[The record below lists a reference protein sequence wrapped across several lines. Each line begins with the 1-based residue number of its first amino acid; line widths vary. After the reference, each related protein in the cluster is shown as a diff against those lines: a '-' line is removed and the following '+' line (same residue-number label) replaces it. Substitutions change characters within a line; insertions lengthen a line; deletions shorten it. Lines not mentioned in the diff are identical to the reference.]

1 MRRYRIAFITL
12 ADANDRTTWS
22 GTNFYMLQSIRKHLG
37 YAKTLG
43 PLDGGWRLRVAAIA
57 NFLLL
62 HLTGKRINYRDSF
75 FLAKAYSKK
84 IERLLKKDK
93 YDIIIAPAGI
103 ATLAAL
109 CNSIPSVYI
118 NDRSIPSGLNY
129 HPILTSLT
137 KYSRNSSF
145 LCEAKAISRSFLTV
159 YSSPW
164 AGEAAKTYYS
174 DLSQKI
180 SCIPF
185 GANEEAPPVL
195 NHDKGVSKTSI
206 QLLFIGVKWLE
217 KGGDIAYET
226 LLKLHEAGITAK
238 LHVVGITPPTEILD
252 NPNVISH
259 GYLNKNIAA
268 DFDKLKNLF
277 LTSDF
282 FILPTR
288 FEAYGLVFCEAASY
302 GLPAIATRTGGI
314 PGIIQHGKTGI
325 LISYDQRGDAYAAEI
340 MDLIKKPEVYLEMS
354 RAARKRYEETLNWD
368 AFGLSLR
375 KKVDDYFSSK
385 SSL

>member
-1 MRRYRIAFITL
+1 MNRYRIAYITL

-37 YAKTLG
+37 ETKALG
-43 PLDGGWRLRVAAIA
+43 PLDGGWRKRVASIA
-57 NFLLL
+57 NFFLLRF
-62 HLTGKRINYRDSF
+62 TGKRINYRDSF
-75 FLAKAYSKK
+75 FLATAYSKK
-84 IERLLKKDK
+84 IDQLLKEDT
-93 YDIIIAPAGI
+93 YDLIIAPAGT

-109 CNSIPSVYI
+109 HNSIPSIYI

-129 HPILTSLT
+129 HPILTNLT
-137 KYSRNSSF
+137 KHSKKASF
-145 LCEAKAISRSFLTV
+145 LCEAKAIWRSLLTV

-164 AGEAAKTYYS
+164 ASEAAKAHYS
-174 DLSQKI
+174 DYSQKI
-180 SCIPF
+180 CCIPF
-185 GANEEAPPVL
+185 GANEEVPPVF

-206 QLLFIGVKWLE
+206 QLLFIGVKWME
-217 KGGDIAYET
+217 KGGDIAHET
-226 LLKLHEAGITAK
+226 LLKLQEAGIAAQ
-238 LHVVGITPPTEILD
+238 LHIVGVTPPQEILD

-259 GYLNKNIAA
+259 GYLNKNVTEE
-268 DFDKLKNLF
+268 FDKLKNLF

-302 GLPAIATRTGGI
+302 GLPAIATHTGGI
-314 PGIIQHGKTGI
+314 PGIIQHKKTGI

-340 MDLIKKPEVYLEMS
+340 MDLIKKPELYLEMR
-354 RAARKRYEETLNWD
+354 RAARKHYEETLNWD

-385 SSL
+385 SNL

>member
-1 MRRYRIAFITL
+1 MKRYRIAYITL

-22 GTNFYMLQSIRKHLG
+22 GTNFYLLQSIRKHLG
-37 YAKTLG
+37 ETTALS
-43 PLDGGWRLRVAAIA
+43 PIHGGWRQKIAAIA
-57 NFLLL
+57 NFLSMRF
-62 HLTGKRINYRDSF
+62 TGKRINYRDSF

-84 IERLLKKDK
+84 IDALLKQEN
-93 YDIIIAPAGI
+93 YDLIIAPAGT

-109 CNSIPSVYI
+109 NNTIPSIYI

-129 HPILTSLT
+129 HPILTNLT
-137 KYSRNSSF
+137 KHSQKASF
-145 LCEAKAISRSFLTV
+145 LCEAQAISRSFLTV

-164 AGEAAKTYYS
+164 ASEAAKRHYS
-174 DLSQKI
+174 ELSQKI

-185 GANEEAPPVL
+185 GANEEAPPVF

-206 QLLFIGVKWLE
+206 QLLFIGVKWKE

-226 LLKLHEAGITAK
+226 LLKLHEAGITAQ
-238 LHVVGITPPTEILD
+238 LHIVGVTPPTEILD

-259 GYLNKNIAA
+259 GYLNKNVAA
-268 DFDKLKNLF
+268 DFDKLKHLF

-302 GLPAIATRTGGI
+302 GLPAVATRTGGI
-314 PGIIQHGKTGI
+314 PGIIQHNKTGI
-325 LISYDQRGDAYAAEI
+325 LISYDQRGDAYASEI
-340 MDLIKKPEVYLEMS
+340 MDLIQKPEVYLEMR
-354 RAARKRYEETLNWD
+354 RAARKHYEETLNWD

-385 SSL
+385 SNL